1 MKAHSCA
8 FDWTR
13 ALQHQSRSAADASP
27 SAEDLFFSFP
37 LWAAGTRAACASPRA
52 RVRRFSFFCLHSFTH
67 RAQYISAQRNRGEG
81 FYPSAFTRL
90 FIGDRE
96 STVPPLLL
104 LNTHKCSLMILYAS
118 AAVSEDQGEGKMPFW
133 PKAFTPNAMIHCKM
147 QEMGEEVKAKNEK

>member
-13 ALQHQSRSAADASP
+13 TSQHQSRSAADASP

-52 RVRRFSFFCLHSFTH
+52 RVRRFSFFAFTH

-90 FIGDRE
+90 FIGERE
-96 STVPPLLL
+96 SEALPLLL
-104 LNTHKCSLMILYAS
+104 LNMHKCSLMISYAN
-118 AAVSEDQGEGKMPFW
+118 AAASEDQGEGKIPF
-133 PKAFTPNAMIHCKM
+133 PRKAFTSNAMIHCKM
-147 QEMGEEVKAKNEK
+147 QKTGEEVKAKNEK